1 MKRENHY
8 SFYFLVVLVLF
19 ITCYLI
25 SYVCA
30 NRIIEINGLLALAS
44 VIIYPL
50 TYFILILF
58 SERCGKDQALILL
71 NLAIV
76 ALLGGGVLLTV
87 ANIFPVY
94 NGVDG
99 LEVLFELDFRLLFAS
114 IISFYVGQML
124 NLYLYY
130 YLKNKKTFNFLIAGV
145 ISITVDSFLLILL
158 AFVGVSNYKELI
170 LLATGQY
177 VISVVLV
184 LFYTICFG
192 YLIST
197 VIDVKKCMEKNETKD
212 ESKAKVKIEADS
224 KEKKK
229 TSTKSKSA
237 SKTTSKTT
245 SKSTTKTTTKKP
257 VKKDT
262 KKNS

>member
-1 MKRENHY
+1 MKRENHC
-8 SFYFLVVLVLF
+8 SFYFLVVLVFF

-25 SYVCA
+25 SYICA
-30 NRIIEINGLLALAS
+30 NRIIELNGLLALAS

-76 ALLGGGVLLTV
+76 ALLGGGVLLTI

-99 LEVLFELDFRLLFAS
+99 LEVIFNLDFRLLFAS
-114 IISFYVGQML
+114 IVSFYVGQML
-124 NLYLYY
+124 NLQLYY

-158 AFVGVSNYKELI
+158 AFAGLSNFKELV

-177 VISVVLV
+177 VISVVLI

-197 VIDVKKCMEKNETKD
+197 VVDVKKCIEKNE
-212 ESKAKVKIEADS
+212 VKEEVAP

-229 TSTKSKSA
+229 TSSKSA
-237 SKTTSKTT
+237 SKTTSK
-245 SKSTTKTTTKKP
+245 STGKTTKKP

>member
-30 NRIIEINGLLALAS
+30 NRIIDINGLLALSS
-44 VIIYPL
+44 VVIYPL

-58 SERCGKDQALILL
+58 SERCGKDQALLLL

-76 ALLGGGVLLTV
+76 ALLSGGVLLTV

-124 NLYLYY
+124 NLQLYY

-158 AFVGVSNYKELI
+158 AFAGVSNSKELV

-177 VISVVLV
+177 VMSVVLI

-197 VIDVKKCMEKNETKD
+197 VIDVKKCIEKNE
-212 ESKAKVKIEADS
+212 VKEEEP

-229 TSTKSKSA
+229 ATTKNA
-237 SKTTSKTT
+237 
-245 SKSTTKTTTKKP
+245 SKSTAKKSTSKTTTKKP
-257 VKKDT
+257 VKKST